1 LCHQRGGYDTSDRL
15 WPKLV
20 RLDLKYGL
28 GFSVNVM
35 TQQPSAESVTGWPRE
50 LASIGAIRFARRS
63 AHFEPTVQFYRDL
76 VGVPLYATF
85 GDSYG
90 STGAIFGLPGSGLTF
105 EIVKADE
112 PVAVDAG
119 DQLCLYFPDA
129 TAQQQATA
137 RLAAAGL
144 QPAESHPY
152 WAATGAVTYRDP
164 DGREVVFAPFIFG
177 VNEPGESNASGE
189 HWTAS

>member
-1 LCHQRGGYDTSDRL
+1 
-15 WPKLV
+15 
-20 RLDLKYGL
+20 
-28 GFSVNVM
+28 M
-35 TQQPSAESVTGWPRE
+35 TEQPLPATGWPDE
-50 LASIGAIRFARRS
+50 LALIGAIRFARRS
-63 AHFEPTVQFYRDL
+63 TQFESTVQFYRDL
-76 VGVPLYATF
+76 VGLPLVATF

-90 STGAIFGLPGSGLTF
+90 SNGAIFGLPGTALTF
-105 EIVKADE
+105 EIVEADE
-112 PVAVDAG
+112 PIAVDAG

-137 RLAAAGL
+137 RLSAVGL
-144 QPAESHPY
+144 APTESHPY

-177 VNEPGESNASGE
+177 VNEPVESSASGE

>member
-1 LCHQRGGYDTSDRL
+1 
-15 WPKLV
+15 
-20 RLDLKYGL
+20 
-28 GFSVNVM
+28 M
-35 TQQPSAESVTGWPRE
+35 TEQPLPGTGWPDE
-50 LASIGAIRFARRS
+50 LALIGAIRFARRS
-63 AHFEPTVQFYRDL
+63 TQFESTVQFYREL
-76 VGVPLYATF
+76 VGLPLVATF

-90 STGAIFGLPGSGLTF
+90 SNGAIFGLPGTALTF
-105 EIVKADE
+105 EIVEADE

-137 RLAAAGL
+137 RLSAVGL
-144 QPAESHPY
+144 QPTESHPY

-177 VNEPGESNASGE
+177 VNEPVESSASGE
-189 HWTAS
+189 HWTAP

>member
-1 LCHQRGGYDTSDRL
+1 
-15 WPKLV
+15 
-20 RLDLKYGL
+20 
-28 GFSVNVM
+28 M
-35 TQQPSAESVTGWPRE
+35 TEQPLPATGWPDE
-50 LASIGAIRFARRS
+50 LALIGAIRFARRS
-63 AHFEPTVQFYRDL
+63 TQFESTVQFYRDL
-76 VGVPLYATF
+76 VGLPLVATF

-90 STGAIFGLPGSGLTF
+90 SNGAIFGLPGTALTF
-105 EIVKADE
+105 EIVEADE

-137 RLAAAGL
+137 RLSAVGL
-144 QPAESHPY
+144 EPTESHPY

-177 VNEPGESNASGE
+177 VNEPVESSASGE
-189 HWTAS
+189 QWTAS

>member
-1 LCHQRGGYDTSDRL
+1 
-15 WPKLV
+15 
-20 RLDLKYGL
+20 
-28 GFSVNVM
+28 M
-35 TQQPSAESVTGWPRE
+35 TEQPLPGTGWPDE
-50 LASIGAIRFARRS
+50 LALIGAIRFARRS
-63 AHFEPTVQFYRDL
+63 TQFESTVQFYRDL
-76 VGVPLYATF
+76 VGLPLVATF

-90 STGAIFGLPGSGLTF
+90 SNGAIFGLPGTALTF
-105 EIVKADE
+105 EIVEADE

-137 RLAAAGL
+137 RLSAVGL
-144 QPAESHPY
+144 QPTESHPY

-177 VNEPGESNASGE
+177 VNEPVESSASGE